1 MQKNEALD
9 KLVQSG
15 DIKGYSLE
23 TEEYEP
29 GSGSR
34 ETDKLTLILPSGK
47 FLVVKTFCSGV
58 SENTSLFVESFDDVR
73 FSS

>member
-1 MQKNEALD
+1 MQKSEVLD

-23 TEEYEP
+23 TVEEVE

-34 ETDKLTLILPSGK
+34 ESEKLTLILPSGK
-47 FLVVKTFCSGV
+47 FLVIDSVCSGFL
-58 SENTSLFVESFDDVR
+58 ENTNLMIESFDNIQ
-73 FSS
+73 FST